1 MGKKQNQL
9 LNKMLDRSIGPEIFS
24 FSPFKLKKAET
35 HILENGSPIHFIVS
49 GTQPILRL
57 EFIFPAGTWFE
68 PSNGLSYLA
77 SKMILEGTQNRS
89 AKDIANH
96 IALFGAFIETQQGY
110 ENLNITL
117 YVLEKHL
124 DEILPLIDEI
134 FTKSIYIETELA
146 NLKTLTSQSLK
157 VSKEKNQF
165 LASVNF
171 RKVLFG
177 ENHPY
182 GRQYWE
188 KDIESV
194 DRNQLIEFANSF
206 INWNKCEFFVSG
218 QFSIS
223 NVSSS
228 INKFIEG
235 STSRFTETK
244 FPKID
249 FVSSDTNLFLVERPT
264 SLQSCIKY
272 GCLTI
277 NRNNPDYIGLLI
289 LNEILG
295 GFFGSRLMKNI
306 REDKG
311 YTYGIHSNVQ
321 TLMKS
326 SYFVISTEVKKENT
340 KDTLTEIEKE
350 IETLKTNLI
359 SDQELKT
366 VTSYMFGRFMNS
378 INSPFALMDKFKTIY
393 YSGLGYDY
401 YDSFNYKLMNI
412 TPSDIKVLANK
423 YFDHNNFSKVV
434 IGAL

>member
-1 MGKKQNQL
+1 
-9 LNKMLDRSIGPEIFS
+9 MLDRTIGPEVHS
-24 FSPFKLKKAET
+24 FSPFKIKQAET
-35 HILENGSPIHFIVS
+35 RYLDNGSPIHFLVS

-77 SKMILEGTQNRS
+77 SKMILEGTKYRS
-89 AKDIANH
+89 AKDIADQ
-96 IALFGAFIETQQGY
+96 IALYGAFIETQQGY

-117 YVLEKHL
+117 YLLEKHL
-124 DEILPLIDEI
+124 DDVLPVIDEI
-134 FTKSIYIETELA
+134 FTKSIFLEIELA
-146 NLKTLTSQSLK
+146 NLKSLTSQSLK

-165 LASVNF
+165 LASINF
-171 RKVLFG
+171 RKALFG

-188 KDIESV
+188 NDIEMV
-194 DRNQLIEFANSF
+194 NRNELVQFSNNF
-206 INWNKCEFFVSG
+206 INWNKCQFFVSG
-218 QFSIS
+218 QFSIP
-223 NVSSS
+223 NVSNK
-228 INKFIEG
+228 INKFLKS
-235 STSRFTETK
+235 STCEYAETI

-249 FVSSDTNLFLVERPT
+249 LISPDTDLLVIERKSSV
-264 SLQSCIKY
+264 QSCIRY

-277 NRNNPDYIGLLI
+277 NRNNPDYTGLLI

-311 YTYGIHSNVQ
+311 YTYGIHSHVQ

-340 KDTLTEIEKE
+340 HDTLIEIEKE
-350 IETLKTNLI
+350 IETLKTNFI
-359 SDQELKT
+359 SDLELKT
-366 VTSYMFGRFMNS
+366 VTSYMLGRFMNS

-393 YSGLGYDY
+393 FSGLGYDY
-401 YDSFNYKLMNI
+401 YDSFNYKLMNV
-412 TPSDIKVLANK
+412 TPADIKVLANK
-423 YFDHNNFSKVV
+423 YFDYNNFSKVV
-434 IGAL
+434 IGSL